1 MRKNRTVAKILKLK
15 ENRKKEIEL
24 EVKMAA
30 DREEEEKTRLKAL
43 EKDYVDTLEYFSEKQ
58 GEGSVDINKLISY
71 YDFFSRINGK
81 IDEQKKIHTE
91 CMDELACLKDSLV
104 HAHQEKRMFEI
115 INDKAV
121 KTEHKE
127 NLKSEQKENDFIA
140 LSRRVK

>member
-43 EKDYVDTLEYFSEKQ
+43 EKNYIDTLEYFSEKQ
-58 GEGSVDINKLISY
+58 GEGSLDINKLISY

-91 CMDELACLKDSLV
+91 CQSELAGLKDSLV

-121 KTEHKE
+121 MTEHKE
-127 NLKSEQKENDFIA
+127 NLRAEQKENDFIA

>member
-1 MRKNRTVAKILKLK
+1 MP
-15 ENRKKEIEL
+15 
-24 EVKMAA
+24 
-30 DREEEEKTRLKAL
+30 
-43 EKDYVDTLEYFSEKQ
+43 
-58 GEGSVDINKLISY
+58 EG
-71 YDFFSRINGK
+71 F
-81 IDEQKKIHTE
+81 
-91 CMDELACLKDSLV
+91 LV

>member
-1 MRKNRTVAKILKLK
+1 MRRNRTVAKILKLK

-43 EKDYVDTLEYFSEKQ
+43 EKNYVDTLEYFSKKQ

-91 CMDELACLKDSLV
+91 CMDELACLKDSLCM
-104 HAHQEKRMFEI
+104 RI
-115 INDKAV
+115 RR
-121 KTEHKE
+121 KE
-127 NLKSEQKENDFIA
+127 CLK
-140 LSRRVK
+140 

>member
-58 GEGSVDINKLISY
+58 GEDSVDIHKLISY

-91 CMDELACLKDSLV
+91 CQNELASLKDSLV

-121 KTEHKE
+121 KIEHKE

>member
-1 MRKNRTVAKILKLK
+1 MRKNRTVTKILKLK

-24 EVKMAA
+24 EVKKAA

-43 EKDYVDTLEYFSEKQ
+43 EKDYTETMEYFSENH
-58 GEGSVDINKLISY
+58 GEGPLDINKLISY

-81 IDEQKKIHTE
+81 IDEQKKIHNE
-91 CMDELACLKDSLV
+91 CQSELTCLKDSLV
-104 HAHQEKRMFEI
+104 QAHQEKRMFEI
-115 INDKAV
+115 IHDKAV

-140 LSRRVK
+140 LSRREK

>member
-30 DREEEEKTRLKAL
+30 DREEEEKTRLKVL

-91 CMDELACLKDSLV
+91 SLDELACLKDSLV

-127 NLKSEQKENDFIA
+127 NLKLEQKENDFIA